1 MIGIDSNVLIRLFT
15 TDSPA
20 QTAAALRLLE
30 VSAPASVRVEAIV
43 LVEIVWVMKRQFRS
57 SKAAQIDLIERLLER
72 QELVFSRRNAI
83 MTALRWFEHG
93 RADFADYLIA
103 ALNAE
108 AGARPTLTF
117 DVDAAAHPVF
127 QVVPG

>member
-1 MIGIDSNVLIRLFT
+1 MIGIDLNVLIRLFT

-30 VSAPASVRVEAIV
+30 ERAPASVRVEAIV
-43 LVEIVWVMKRQFRS
+43 LVEIVWVMKPQFRS

-93 RADFADYLIA
+93 RADYLIA

-108 AGARPTLTF
+108 AGTRP
-117 DVDAAAHPVF
+117 
-127 QVVPG
+127 